1 MSSDE
6 LKISGLRRSF
16 DNGPGGAR
24 DVKRIVGGGGCKKQG
39 CAMSTQGDEMLTG
52 KHFESDLSR
61 DMCFGSDVSGNGRC
75 ENDIVR

>member
-24 DVKRIVGGGGCKKQG
+24 DVKRIVGGGLQKTRLCNEHPGG
-39 CAMSTQGDEMLTG
+39 
-52 KHFESDLSR
+52 R
-61 DMCFGSDVSGNGRC
+61 DVNWQTF
-75 ENDIVR
+75 

>member
-1 MSSDE
+1 
-6 LKISGLRRSF
+6 
-16 DNGPGGAR
+16 
-24 DVKRIVGGGGCKKQG
+24 
-39 CAMSTQGDEMLTG
+39 MSTQGDEMLTG